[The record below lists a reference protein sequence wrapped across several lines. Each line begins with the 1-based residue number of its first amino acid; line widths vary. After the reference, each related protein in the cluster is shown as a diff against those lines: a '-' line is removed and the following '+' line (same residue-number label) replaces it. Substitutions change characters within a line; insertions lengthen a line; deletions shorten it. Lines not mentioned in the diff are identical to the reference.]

1 MTKQTVFSLEEL
13 YRFSLLLLEPE
24 IPKTIVLQGELG
36 AGKTSFVRCFLQ
48 QFGLHQEVTS
58 PTFTLMNIYSN
69 HESIIHHFDLYRI
82 NNAAEASEWGFE
94 EFVRDCDYAF
104 IEWAER
110 AQELIPIPHTLVQ
123 LEYGS
128 SPEARLVSLS
138 VRN

>member
-1 MTKQTVFSLEEL
+1 MTAKTIFSLDEL
-13 YRFSLLLLEPE
+13 YQFSLVLLEPE

-36 AGKTSFVRCFLQ
+36 TGKTSFVRCFLQ
-48 QFGLHQEVTS
+48 QFRLHHEVIS

-69 HESIIHHFDLYRI
+69 HEIIVHHFDLYRI
-82 NNAAEASEWGFE
+82 SNAAEASEWGFE

-110 AQELIPIPHTLVQ
+110 APELIPVPHTLVR

-128 SPEARLVSLS
+128 SPEVRLVSLN
-138 VRN
+138 VQN